1 MEEYDLSPDELIAK
15 AFRIIQSSRRGYYPN
30 GKSEWIAA
38 VRKVYEKDGQVFAG
52 HLQDKYAHLYEQSIW
67 IFGDWDKALHSAGF
81 DPEKMQERSLWD
93 EEKIIETLRAMHK
106 KRLPLYAAYVMDSHP
121 KLFSAALRQFGSWA
135 KALGVAGVTKKRR
148 TKRLHKS
155 KISLLN

>member
-1 MEEYDLSPDELIAK
+1 M
-15 AFRIIQSSRRGYYPN
+15 
-30 GKSEWIAA
+30 
-38 VRKVYEKDGQVFAG
+38 
-52 HLQDKYAHLYEQSIW
+52 
-67 IFGDWDKALHSAGF
+67 HSAGF

-148 TKRLHKS
+148 TKRLYKS
-155 KISLLN
+155 KVSLLNVLSDALDRYTVKNMPQALKLEAAHYFGSLEKAIATLRKQRNRLPGWNRPEPVAYWWFPRCERGGRKNWVNP